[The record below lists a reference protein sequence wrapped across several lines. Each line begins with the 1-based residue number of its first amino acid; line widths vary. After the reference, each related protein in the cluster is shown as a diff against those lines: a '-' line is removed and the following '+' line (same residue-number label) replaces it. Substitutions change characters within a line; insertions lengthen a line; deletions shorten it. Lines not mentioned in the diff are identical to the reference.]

1 MKRAALSLAVVI
13 ALAAPAFAA
22 GEANFQTAYTAAE
35 KAEQQAMAARNA
47 WTVTETA
54 LKDAQKAAA
63 AQKFDEAVALA
74 KHAEALAKA
83 SLHQAK
89 EQRTAWRAAVV
100 H

>member
-1 MKRAALSLAVVI
+1 MKRAAWSLAVVM

-22 GEANFQTAYTAAE
+22 SEADFKAAYAAAE
-35 KAEQQAMAARNA
+35 KAEQQAMAVRNA

-54 LKDAQKAAA
+54 LKDAQRAAA
-63 AQKFDEAVALA
+63 AEKYDEAVELA
-74 KHAEALAKA
+74 KHAEALAEA
-83 SLHQAK
+83 SLRQEK